1 MKNIRLA
8 IKLFILS
15 YDGKEK
21 LTQKI
26 ISENIGRCRHSIV
39 NHWDDTLNEM
49 KKNYNKNLKNESK
62 RKIINESTCK

>member
-8 IKLFILS
+8 IKLFILA

-26 ISENIGRCRHSIV
+26 IAENIKRCRHSIV
-39 NHWDDTLNEM
+39 NHWDSELNEL
-49 KKNYNKNLKNESK
+49 KKQYNKKLKNES
-62 RKIINESTCK
+62 RTNTTNN

>member
-26 ISENIGRCRHSIV
+26 IGENIGRCRHTIV
-39 NHWDDTLNEM
+39 NHWDSELNEM
-49 KKNYNKNLKNESK
+49 KKNVNKS
-62 RKIINESTCK
+62 RI

>member
-15 YDGKEK
+15 YQGKEK

-26 ISENIGRCRHSIV
+26 IAENIGRCRHSIV
-39 NHWDDTLNEM
+39 NHWDSELNEL
-49 KKNYNKNLKNESK
+49 KKQYNKKLKNES
-62 RKIINESTCK
+62 RTQISTSNNA

>member
-15 YDGKEK
+15 YNGKEK

-26 ISENIGRCRHSIV
+26 IAENIGRCRHSIV
-39 NHWDDTLNEM
+39 NHWDSELNEL
-49 KKNYNKNLKNESK
+49 KKQYNKKLKNES
-62 RKIINESTCK
+62 RTQISTSNNA